1 MRHRCKVARLGLP
14 ADQRK
19 ALMRSLATE
28 IIRHGQIKT
37 TLIRAKAVRSEVDK
51 MITLAKEG
59 SLASR
64 RQALSYIYDKELVS
78 ELFKAVGDRYG
89 NRNGGYTRIVRTK
102 RRRGDNAE
110 MAIIELV

>member
-1 MRHRCKVARLGLP
+1 MP

-37 TLIRAKAVRSEVDK
+37 TLIRAKAVRSEVER
-51 MITLAKEG
+51 MITLAKDG
-59 SLASR
+59 SLAAR
-64 RQALSYIYDKELVS
+64 RQALGYIYDKDLVS
-78 ELFKAVGDRYG
+78 ELFKAVNERYG
-89 NRNGGYTRIVRTK
+89 NRKGGYTRIVRTK

>member
-1 MRHRCKVARLGLP
+1 MRHRCKVPKLGLP

-37 TLIRAKAVRSEVDK
+37 TLVRAKAVRSEVDK
-51 MITLAKEG
+51 MITLAKDG
-59 SLASR
+59 SLAAR
-64 RQALSYIYDKELVS
+64 RRALGYIYDQELVS
-78 ELFKAVGDRYG
+78 ELFKAVSERYADRH
-89 NRNGGYTRIVRTK
+89 GGYTRIVRTK